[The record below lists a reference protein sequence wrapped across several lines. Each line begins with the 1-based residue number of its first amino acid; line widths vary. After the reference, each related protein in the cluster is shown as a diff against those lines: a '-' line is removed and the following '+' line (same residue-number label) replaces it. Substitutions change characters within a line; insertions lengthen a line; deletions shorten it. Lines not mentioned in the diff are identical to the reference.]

1 MNFSG
6 GGNRKRPGADQID
19 HQRNAH
25 CWHFFVQPLLLAVT
39 ADQKS
44 QTLSLFNELKRR
56 NVFRIAAAYVVG
68 AWLLIQ
74 VTETIFPLFGFGDT
88 PARLVVIVLA
98 IGFIPSLILSW
109 VFELTPEGLKKDAD
123 VDSEKS
129 ISQTTSKKL
138 DRIVLVV
145 LVLALG
151 YFAFDKFVLNPQ
163 REATQQQQ
171 QDKQLVTVA
180 EESRQE
186 GRIEALVESYGD
198 KSIAVLAFVDMSP
211 EGDQAYF
218 SDGIAEELLNL
229 LAKIPELRV
238 ISRSSAFSYKGKD
251 VNLAQI
257 AQELNV
263 AHILEGSVRKSGNR
277 LRITAQLI
285 EALSDTHLWSQT
297 YDRPLDNIFVI
308 QDEIAATVVEQLK
321 ITLLGAAPKVQEV
334 DPQAYALYLQARH
347 LGRQST
353 PEGWEQSNALH
364 EQALAIDPNYAAA
377 WSGLAGNYA
386 AQAGRGLL
394 PFEEGSSLAHEAA
407 EKALAIDPDYAL
419 AHSNLGWI
427 AMIYDSDPA
436 AAARYYERALALEPA
451 NINII
456 GKAANLLQ
464 NVGRLEQAIALN
476 EYAIARDPVNPVGH
490 ANLSLCYL
498 YAGRWDE
505 AIASAQ
511 TALRMSPGYIGGH
524 YTVGI
529 ALLLKGEPQAAL
541 AAIQNE
547 EFEAFRLIGLVM
559 THHALGDTSASDTM
573 LKELIEKFETEWA
586 YNIAYVLA
594 FRSEADRAFEWL
606 DKAVEYGDPGLSV
619 IVGDP
624 NFTNIQDDPRW
635 LLFLESIGKAPQQLA
650 SIEFEVTLPK

>member
-1 MNFSG
+1 
-6 GGNRKRPGADQID
+6 
-19 HQRNAH
+19 
-25 CWHFFVQPLLLAVT
+25 
-39 ADQKS
+39 
-44 QTLSLFNELKRR
+44 LSLFNELKRR
-56 NVFRIAAAYVVG
+56 NVFRIGAAYVVG

-171 QDKQLVTVA
+171 QDEQLVTVA

-297 YDRPLDNIFVI
+297 YDRSLDNIFVI

-353 PEGWEQSNALH
+353 SEGWEQSNALH

-464 NVGRLEQAIALN
+464 NVGRLEQAITLN

-505 AIASAQ
+505 AIESAQ

-524 YTVGI
+524 YTTGI
-529 ALLLKGEPQAAL
+529 ALLLKGEPKAAL

-547 EFEAFRLIGLVM
+547 EFEAFRLVGLVM

-594 FRSEADRAFEWL
+594 FRNEADRAFEWL